1 MMNAASPSPA
11 ASPPSGRSPALERRL
26 RQRRADA
33 RVRLRLLSDCGLLAG
48 HHASQPPRAASS
60 ATPVGEVAAL
70 RVLLGALALQLV
82 EVRSE
87 VAALRAASAPAEAAT
102 APAPVDEAAA
112 PAPVAEAATPAPVEE
127 ATSMDVEVEGG
138 APGQAAPAPVAEA
151 TAPAPVVVATA
162 PAPLVEAT
170 TPAPAE
176 EATAPAPVEEDLVN
190 DVAESRKRERD
201 SCGLDLDDRVSLA
214 NGTWKYACLQ
224 LAKREVGRRFIAPFL
239 AMRSGCG
246 DYHADVAKPAEDAYM
261 AMGYSVRPI
270 GGGRIKRDDALK
282 TIHISGFS
290 SGCGGVEGGPP
301 GRGMRDHAEVAALV
315 QRALPEYTVTHDCDG
330 Y

>member
-127 ATSMDVEVEGG
+127 ATSIDVEVGGG

-170 TPAPAE
+170 SPAPAE
-176 EATAPAPVEEDLVN
+176 EATAPAPVAV
-190 DVAESRKRERD
+190 
-201 SCGLDLDDRVSLA
+201 LDNSGPASIRR
-214 NGTWKYACLQ
+214 Q
-224 LAKREVGRRFIAPFL
+224 LEVQSAARGAALREVEDQAAARRRRLEDHAAAHRRRL
-239 AMRSGCG
+239 EGRSG
-246 DYHADVAKPAEDAYM
+246 K
-261 AMGYSVRPI
+261 
-270 GGGRIKRDDALK
+270 
-282 TIHISGFS
+282 
-290 SGCGGVEGGPP
+290 EGLG
-301 GRGMRDHAEVAALV
+301 
-315 QRALPEYTVTHDCDG
+315 
-330 Y
+330 